1 MTAPWSAG
9 DPGSRPVL
17 TEQPSLIERVAAR
30 LATLGEP
37 AVARVLGVPRIAMAH
52 AVYRRYEAASGPVLA
67 RGLAF
72 MALFALVPAVL
83 VILSIVGV
91 LGADPGV
98 KAEIVSILTAQV
110 PPLAPVLD
118 EALAAFAGLA
128 PTTGIVGV
136 LLLVWSASTVVR
148 ALDGAFR
155 VVFEDGGQSRTPV
168 RYVVSVVAVAG
179 GVFAAAIILVL
190 VTLPGLA
197 GAFVGAFVAVP
208 GPLARAAGALAV
220 VTCLVAVS
228 YRFVPLPRPAWSVL
242 WPPAV
247 ATSLVI
253 SALSELFGILGPLLF
268 GTAHLYGAFG
278 ALFLGLFWLGT
289 ATQVLLLG
297 ASWVAERDRR
307 ARQTEMHRRQN
318 ERPPGT

>member
-1 MTAPWSAG
+1 M
-9 DPGSRPVL
+9 
-17 TEQPSLIERVAAR
+17 IERVAAR
-30 LATLGEP
+30 FAALVEP
-37 AVARVLGVPRIAMAH
+37 AVARVLGLPRIAMAR
-52 AVYRRYEAASGPVLA
+52 AVYRRYEIASGPVLA

-83 VILSIVGV
+83 VILSLVGV

-98 KAEIVSILTAQV
+98 KAEIVSILTAQL

-128 PTTGIVGV
+128 PTTGIVSV
-136 LLLVWSASTVVR
+136 LLLVWSASSVIR

-155 VVFEDGGQSRTPV
+155 VIFEDGGETRTPV
-168 RYVVSVVAVAG
+168 RYLVSVVAVAA
-179 GVFAAAIILVL
+179 GVFAAAMILVL
-190 VTLPGLA
+190 VTFPGLA
-197 GAFVGAFVAVP
+197 GELVGAFVAVP
-208 GPLARAAGALAV
+208 GPLVRAAGSLAV

-228 YRFVPLPRPAWSVL
+228 YRFVPLPRPAWSIL

-253 SALSELFGILGPLLF
+253 FALSQLFGIFGPLLL
-268 GTAHLYGAFG
+268 GMAQLYGAFG

-289 ATQVLLLG
+289 TTQVLLLG

-307 ARQTEMHRRQN
+307 ARQAELRRYED
-318 ERPPGT
+318 ERAPGT